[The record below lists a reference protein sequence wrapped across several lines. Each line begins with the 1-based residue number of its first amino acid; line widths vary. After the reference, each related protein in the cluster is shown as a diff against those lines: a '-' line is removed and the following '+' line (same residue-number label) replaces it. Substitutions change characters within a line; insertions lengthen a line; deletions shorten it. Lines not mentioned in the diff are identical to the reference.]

1 MNGAEYDLLVEPTFT
16 VRVGSQP
23 AAQRDLPQVLSFLG
37 AGKRDQPETEVEF
50 QALQPHQ
57 RHAWYSL
64 LVHLGA
70 LALREIGETD
80 PLQGEAR
87 YRQGLLK
94 LSGGRPWWLIEPDVS
109 KPGFLQVPTDGRLL
123 SEENLKNRLLTPD
136 ELDVIP
142 QGANH
147 SRKRRSI
154 VDSRPE
160 HWVYAMASVQG
171 QGVAV
176 AKYRACVRSTGSGR
190 ICVTLAEALSLSAR
204 YVRDVRIA
212 LDERQE
218 IARTHKLTG
227 KRLLLWLES
236 WDGETALGAED
247 VAPLFVDSPRI
258 LRVLRE
264 KGKLVAYCRMTA
276 ASRVLLGTSG
286 GDLWTPIS
294 RAEKSK
300 GRSLGFGGG
309 ETEDRLR
316 HTDVVGQTGYAKLH
330 SLVFGED
337 TIKPASVRHPIDGS
351 GYLIVSGL
359 ITNKG
364 KTLGYHE
371 RTIPIQS
378 KFVSDL
384 GLDNAQSRMAALSR
398 EHVQIAADIE
408 EVLGQALYTLMLGEE
423 APRKSL
429 KKRNEKQHGRILSVF
444 ESALDD
450 EFFEH
455 LFQRLETDTP
465 EPWFRFV
472 MGAARAVIESASR
485 TSVHWAGKFF
495 KGVAHASLVL
505 DRYETAQRAANERLG
520 GAEEVMVQTPETYK
534 KLSETIG
541 KIHNYVVAL
550 SHRDRGAIAKLRRM
564 DPERPVEPEL
574 FDMEAAYIDRSGLPE
589 ISHSQREQD
598 RRWTTVVKW
607 NAEAVGLHGGST
619 STGRALA
626 EAGLSSQRFERL
638 LTADD
643 SSTADA
649 VIDNTVRFLRHK
661 RQRFSM
667 TDLAMLYLYPM
678 TVEAN
683 DVRRK
688 MAKEY
693 YPAARH

>member
-1 MNGAEYDLLVEPTFT
+1 MNGAECDLLVEPTFT
-16 VRVGSQP
+16 VRVGSRP
-23 AAQRDLPQVLSFLG
+23 AVMQNLPQVLSLLG
-37 AGKRDQPETEVEF
+37 AGKRDESETEVEF

-80 PLQGEAR
+80 PSQGEAG
-87 YRQGLLK
+87 YRKGLLK

-109 KPGFLQVPTDGRLL
+109 KSAFLQVPTDGRLL

-154 VDSRPE
+154 VASRNE
-160 HWVYAMASVQG
+160 HWVYAMASAQG

-190 ICVTLAEALSLSAR
+190 ICVTMAEALSLSVR
-204 YVRDVRIA
+204 YVRDVGIA
-212 LDERQE
+212 LAERQA

-227 KRLLLWLES
+227 KRLLLWLDP
-236 WDGETALGAED
+236 WDGETAFGAED

-258 LRVLRE
+258 VRVLRE
-264 KGKLVAYCRMTA
+264 KDKLVAYCRMTA
-276 ASRVLLGTSG
+276 ASRVMLGTSG
-286 GDLWTPIS
+286 GDLWTPVS

-300 GRSLGFGGG
+300 GRSIGFGGG

-316 HTDVVGQTGYAKLH
+316 HTDVVAQTGYAKLH

-337 TIKPASVRHPIDGS
+337 TIKPPSVSHPIEGS

-371 RTIPIQS
+371 RSIPIQS
-378 KFVSDL
+378 KFVSDI

-398 EHVQIAADIE
+398 EHVKMASEIE

-429 KKRNEKQHGRILSVF
+429 KKRNEKQHGRILSAF
-444 ESALDD
+444 ERTLDD
-450 EFFEH
+450 EFFGY
-455 LFQRLETDTP
+455 LFQRLESDTP

-472 MGAARAVIESASR
+472 MGAARTVIESASR
-485 TSVHWAGKFF
+485 TSVHWAGKYF
-495 KGVAHASLVL
+495 KGIAHASLVL

-520 GAEEVMVQTPETYK
+520 GTEEVMVQTPEIYK
-534 KLSETIG
+534 KLSETVG

-564 DPERPVEPEL
+564 DPERPIGPDF

-589 ISHSQREQD
+589 VSTFEREQD
-598 RRWTTVVKW
+598 RRWTMIVRWT
-607 NAEAVGLHGGST
+607 AETVGLNSQT

-643 SSTADA
+643 SSNSDA
-649 VIDNTVRFLRHK
+649 FIDNTVRFLRHK
-661 RQRFSM
+661 RQRFAM

-678 TVEAN
+678 TAEAN

-693 YPAARH
+693 YPASKH

>member
-1 MNGAEYDLLVEPTFT
+1 MA
-16 VRVGSQP
+16 
-23 AAQRDLPQVLSFLG
+23 
-37 AGKRDQPETEVEF
+37 
-50 QALQPHQ
+50 
-57 RHAWYSL
+57 
-64 LVHLGA
+64 
-70 LALREIGETD
+70 
-80 PLQGEAR
+80 
-87 YRQGLLK
+87 
-94 LSGGRPWWLIEPDVS
+94 
-109 KPGFLQVPTDGRLL
+109 
-123 SEENLKNRLLTPD
+123 
-136 ELDVIP
+136 
-142 QGANH
+142 
-147 SRKRRSI
+147 
-154 VDSRPE
+154 DS
-160 HWVYAMASVQG
+160 
-171 QGVAV
+171 
-176 AKYRACVRSTGSGR
+176 
-190 ICVTLAEALSLSAR
+190 LSLSAR

-212 LDERQE
+212 LTERQA

-227 KRLLLWLES
+227 KRLLLWLDP
-236 WDGETALGAED
+236 WDGDVALGAGD

-264 KGKLVAYCRMTA
+264 NGKLVAYCRMTA
-276 ASRVLLGTSG
+276 TSRVLLETSG

-300 GRSLGFGGG
+300 GRTMGFGGG
-309 ETEDRLR
+309 ETEDRLK
-316 HTDVVGQTGYAKLH
+316 HTDVVAQTGYAKLH

-337 TIKPASVRHPIDGS
+337 TIKPPTVSRPIDGP

-384 GLDNAQSRMAALSR
+384 GLDNAESRMAAVSR
-398 EHVQIAADIE
+398 EHVQIAAEIE

-429 KKRNEKQHGRILSVF
+429 KKRNERQHGRILSVF
-444 ESALDD
+444 ERALDD
-450 EFFEH
+450 EFFAY
-455 LFQRLETDTP
+455 LFQRMESDTP
-465 EPWFRFV
+465 EPWFQFV
-472 MGAARAVIESASR
+472 MSAARAVIENASR
-485 TSVHWAGKFF
+485 TSVHWAGKYF

-505 DRYETAQRAANERLG
+505 DRYEAAKRADNERLG
-520 GAEEVMVQTPETYK
+520 GEKEPMVQSTPETYT
-534 KLSETIG
+534 KLNATIG
-541 KIHNYVVAL
+541 KIHSYLVAL
-550 SHRDRGAIAKLRRM
+550 GHRDRGAIAKLRRM
-564 DPERPVEPEL
+564 DPERPVGSEV

-589 ISHSQREQD
+589 VSHFAREND

-607 NAEAVGLHGGST
+607 SAYAAGLHGSY

-626 EAGLSSQRFERL
+626 EANLSHQRFERL

-649 VIDNTVRFLRHK
+649 TIENVVHFLKNK

-678 TVEAN
+678 TGEAN
-683 DVRRK
+683 DVRRR